1 MYERIAYHKTSNRSY
16 RFWRPA
22 RDAVMKTLM
31 TRSISRPLHA
41 DNEGIELLMGEVGL
55 CLTHVPEEVAAD
67 VAMGTTASIYIYTH
81 YCAVRPARECGVLR
95 VVPSV
100 FHFPVTVTVTNESR
114 ATTGTCHLSRESR

>member
-1 MYERIAYHKTSNRSY
+1 MYERIAYQKTSNRSY

-41 DNEGIELLMGEVGL
+41 DNEDIELLMGEVGL

-67 VAMGTTASIYIYTH
+67 VGVVPEEAAAESTTASIYILR
-81 YCAVRPARECGVLR
+81 CEASEGVRRLACS
-95 VVPSV
+95 SV
-100 FHFPVTVTVTNESR
+100 SVSLYGYGYGYE
-114 ATTGTCHLSRESR
+114 